1 MEEKKRKR
9 EEQRQAELAR
19 KAAKSGGKVVVA
31 PPEEEGVQ
39 IIDKLLMEIREGTTL
54 RSTNRKSMRR
64 TSQLKS
70 EEIKK
75 LQEMASKSEQATSK
89 KLLSVDEKDEKN
101 LEATTGEGLPAQE
114 EVKTPPTLTKSI
126 PPHLAIQTP
135 PDTPDRQNVE
145 FEESPVPKAAVPNV
159 NTETPESNVN
169 TETPESNVNTETPVS
184 NVNTETPVS
193 NVNTETPVSNVSTET
208 PVSNVSTETPVP
220 NINTETPVS
229 NVSTETPVSN
239 VSTETPVS
247 NIGTEVSADI
257 DSQKEKLH
265 TKIDVSKPLRSISSG
280 ELVSPSHSER
290 TSSPQP
296 PTIPPV
302 DEQQP
307 KVTISTLGPSPP
319 SSPKPLE
326 TPVLNGDSS
335 TAALKHN
342 YLSPSPNS
350 PIPSD
355 TLSDSEILDTPEETM
370 EYIIAKLNKYR
381 LNTGIKISSSVALSM
396 VPLVG
401 LQLKGQIKKKP
412 LSKRKSKKMKK
423 REKRRSTVTGTSGIY
438 TAI

>member
-19 KAAKSGGKVVVA
+19 KAAKSGGKVVAA

-54 RSTNRKSMRR
+54 RSTNRRSMRR

-114 EVKTPPTLTKSI
+114 EVKTPPTITKGI
-126 PPHLAIQTP
+126 PPHLAMQTP

-208 PVSNVSTETPVP
+208 PVP
-220 NINTETPVS
+220 NIN
-229 NVSTETPVSN
+229 TETPVSN

-396 VPLVG
+396 VPLAG

-412 LSKRKSKKMKK
+412 LSKRKSKKTKK

>member
-19 KAAKSGGKVVVA
+19 KAAKSGGKVMVA

-54 RSTNRKSMRR
+54 RSTNRRSVRR
-64 TSQLKS
+64 GSQLKS

-75 LQEMASKSEQATSK
+75 LQDMASKSEQATSK
-89 KLLSVDEKDEKN
+89 KLSSVEEKDEKN
-101 LEATTGEGLPAQE
+101 LEATTEKGLPSQE
-114 EVKTPPTLTKSI
+114 EAKTPPAMTKATPLSFQ
-126 PPHLAIQTP
+126 PHLVMQTP

-145 FEESPVPKAAVPNV
+145 FEESPILKA
-159 NTETPESNVN
+159 
-169 TETPESNVNTETPVS
+169 
-184 NVNTETPVS
+184 
-193 NVNTETPVSNVSTET
+193 PVSNVS
-208 PVSNVSTETPVP
+208 
-220 NINTETPVS
+220 TETPVS

-247 NIGTEVSADI
+247 NVSTETPVSNVSTETPVSNVSTETPVSNVTTEAPVSNIGTEVSAGI
-257 DSQKEKLH
+257 DSQKENLH
-265 TKIDVSKPLRSISSG
+265 TEMDISKPLHSISSG
-280 ELVSPSHSER
+280 ELVSPSHIVPSLSPER

-302 DEQQP
+302 EEQQP

-319 SSPKPLE
+319 SSPKPLV

-335 TAALKHN
+335 SAAVKHDL
-342 YLSPSPNS
+342 LSPSPNS
-350 PIPSD
+350 PVS
-355 TLSDSEILDTPEETM
+355 SEILSDTEIPDTSEETM
-370 EYIIAKLNKYR
+370 DYIIARLNKYR

-412 LSKRKSKKMKK
+412 LSKRKSKKLKK
-423 REKRRSTVTGTSGIY
+423 REQRSSTIDVPRQRRSTIDVPRRKPGAH
-438 TAI
+438 TAV

>member
-54 RSTNRKSMRR
+54 RSTNRRSMRR

-114 EVKTPPTLTKSI
+114 EVKTPPTLTKGI
-126 PPHLAIQTP
+126 PPHLAMQTP

-159 NTETPESNVN
+159 NTETPVSNVN
-169 TETPESNVNTETPVS
+169 TETAESNVSTETPVS
-184 NVNTETPVS
+184 NVTTETPVS

-208 PVSNVSTETPVP
+208 PVSNV
-220 NINTETPVS
+220 NTETPVS
-229 NVSTETPVSN
+229 NI
-239 VSTETPVS
+239 STETPVS
-247 NIGTEVSADI
+247 NIGTEISADI

-319 SSPKPLE
+319 PSPKPLE

-401 LQLKGQIKKKP
+401 LELKGQIKKKP